1 MLTYFQI
8 LQLVSFTLI
17 MSLGQ
22 ILFKKTAISIA
33 LSSNEGLGLMDVML
47 KALSVPWLYMALCV
61 YAVATI
67 FWLYILQRI
76 PLTLAYPFSALAMV
90 LVPIIAVYL
99 FGERLTG
106 SYWIG
111 VIFIFTGIIIIAR

>member
-1 MLTYFQI
+1 LLTYFQI

-33 LSSNEGLGLMDVML
+33 LSSNEGLGLMDGML

>member
-33 LSSNEGLGLMDVML
+33 LSSNEGLGL
-47 KALSVPWLYMALCV
+47 
-61 YAVATI
+61 I
-67 FWLYILQRI
+67 G
-76 PLTLAYPFSALAMV
+76 
-90 LVPIIAVYL
+90 IA
-99 FGERLTG
+99 ERVGQING
-106 SYWIG
+106 SLE
-111 VIFIFTGIIIIAR
+111 VIKKKFFKIIIKIG

>member
-1 MLTYFQI
+1 
-8 LQLVSFTLI
+8 
-17 MSLGQ
+17 
-22 ILFKKTAISIA
+22 
-33 LSSNEGLGLMDVML
+33 ML

-61 YAVATI
+61 YAVATV

-99 FGERLTG
+99 FGERLTW

>member
-1 MLTYFQI
+1 LLTYFQI

-17 MSLGQ
+17 MSVGQ

-33 LSSNEGLGLMDVML
+33 LNSNEGLGLMDGIL

-61 YAVATI
+61 YAVATV

-99 FGERLTG
+99 FGERLTW